1 MREFA
6 CYHVTTRDRLSS
18 ILRDGLVPNSEPS
31 WFTSKTP
38 YVMLSLYPYW
48 WLYQNRKVWGLPEVK
63 QGDIILVEIKDPAIK
78 RKYFDDPEGLRWDR
92 VIEPKYINAVVDFK
106 LNADFEALKGR

>member
-18 ILRDGLVPNSEPS
+18 ILSNGLVPNSEPS

-48 WLYQNRKVWGLPEVK
+48 WLYKE
-63 QGDIILVEIKDPAIK
+63 DTILLEIKDPAIK
-78 RKYFDDPEGLRWDR
+78 RRYFDDPEGLRWDR
-92 VIEPKYINAVVDFK
+92 VIEPKCINAVVDFK
-106 LNADFEALKGR
+106 LNANFEALRKSKKGVTQ